1 MNEMTQNTG
10 AGYASPF
17 KSRYD
22 NFIGGKFV
30 APVGGK
36 YFDNIT
42 PITGGKICEVAM
54 SGAADVELALKAEVP
69 LREASEGLCA
79 GDGGSAREAARA
91 HEPL

>member
-30 APVGGK
+30 AQLVA
-36 YFDNIT
+36 NILT
-42 PITGGKICEVAM
+42 T
-54 SGAADVELALKAEVP
+54 S
-69 LREASEGLCA
+69 R
-79 GDGGSAREAARA
+79 R
-91 HEPL
+91 

>member
-30 APVGGK
+30 APGGGK
-36 YFDNIT
+36 
-42 PITGGKICEVAM
+42 
-54 SGAADVELALKAEVP
+54 
-69 LREASEGLCA
+69 
-79 GDGGSAREAARA
+79 
-91 HEPL
+91 